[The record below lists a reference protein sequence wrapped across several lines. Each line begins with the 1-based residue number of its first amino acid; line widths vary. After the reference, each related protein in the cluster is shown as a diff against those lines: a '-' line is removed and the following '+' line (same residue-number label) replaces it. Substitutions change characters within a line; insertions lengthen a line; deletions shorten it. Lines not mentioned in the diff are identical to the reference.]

1 MSEPEAI
8 IEFWLQEVG
17 EGGWYTAVDEVDAEI
32 RARFQPAWEA
42 AERGERDFWLN
53 GPRGSLAYMILTDQF
68 PRNMFRG
75 DPRSFATDARAR
87 AGARVAIDH
96 GWDMAIPE
104 PQRVFFY
111 MPFEH
116 SEDMADQDRSI
127 DLMTRKMPEHGA
139 EFGLHARAHA
149 EVIRRYG
156 RFPFR
161 NAALGRQSTPEEVTF
176 LEKGGYGAI
185 VEDLKQAD

>member
-8 IEFWLQEVG
+8 IEFWLHDVG
-17 EGGWYTAVDEVDAEI
+17 EGGWYRAVDEVDAEI
-32 RARFQPAWEA
+32 RARFLPAWQA

-96 GWDMAIPE
+96 GWDMAVAE

-127 DLMTRKMPEHGA
+127 DLMTRKMPAHGA

-161 NAALGRQSTPEEVTF
+161 NAALGRKSTPEEIAF
-176 LEKGGYGAI
+176 LEQGGYGAI
-185 VEDLKQAD
+185 VEELKQAD

>member
-116 SEDMADQDRSI
+116 SEDTADQDLSI
-127 DLMTRKMPEHGA
+127 DLMTRKLPEHGA

-161 NAALGRQSTPEEVTF
+161 NAALGRQSTPEEVAF

>member
-32 RARFQPAWEA
+32 RARFQPAWDA
-42 AERGERDFWLN
+42 AERGEREFWLN

-161 NAALGRQSTPEEVTF
+161 NAALGRQSTPEEVAF

>member
-8 IEFWLQEVG
+8 IEFWLHEVG

-32 RARFQPAWEA
+32 RDRFLPAWEA
-42 AERGERDFWLN
+42 AERGEREFWLN

>member
-161 NAALGRQSTPEEVTF
+161 NAALGRQSTPEEVAF

>member
-8 IEFWLQEVG
+8 IEFWLHEVG

-32 RARFQPAWEA
+32 RDRFLPAWEA
-42 AERGERDFWLN
+42 AERGDREFWLN

-87 AGARVAIDH
+87 AGAQVAIDH
-96 GWDMAIPE
+96 GWDMAVAE

-116 SEDMADQDRSI
+116 SEDIADQDRSI
-127 DLMTRKMPEHGA
+127 ELMTQKMPEHGA

-161 NAALGRQSTPEEVTF
+161 NAALGRQSTPEEVAF

-185 VEDLKQAD
+185 VEDLKQVD

>member
-8 IEFWLQEVG
+8 IEFWLHELG

-32 RARFQPAWEA
+32 RARFLPAWEA
-42 AERGERDFWLN
+42 AERGEREFWLN

-75 DPRSFATDARAR
+75 DPRSFATDPRAR
-87 AGARVAIDH
+87 AGARVAIER
-96 GWDMAIPE
+96 GWDMAIAE

-116 SEDMADQDRSI
+116 SEDIADQDRSI

-161 NAALGRQSTPEEVTF
+161 NAALGRQSTPEEVAF
-176 LEKGGYGAI
+176 LEQGGYGAI
-185 VEDLKQAD
+185 VEKLKQAG

>member
-8 IEFWLQEVG
+8 IEFWLHEVG

-42 AERGERDFWLN
+42 AERGEREFWLN

>member
-8 IEFWLQEVG
+8 IEFWLHEVG
-17 EGGWYTAVDEVDAEI
+17 EGGWYTAVDEVDTEI

-161 NAALGRQSTPEEVTF
+161 NAALGRQSTPEEVAF